1 MISTFLDRLP
11 FPITDPV
18 LVFGMVMLIIFTA
31 PLLFRRYKIPGIIG
45 LILFGAIAGPS
56 AIGLLERDA
65 TMVLLGTVGLIYLMF
80 MAGLSIDL
88 NQFNK
93 LRTRSLVF
101 GLFSFFLPQLM
112 ALVVGLYLLGY
123 SMESTLLLGSIVGSH
138 TLLAYP
144 LARRLGI
151 AKNKAVTM
159 AMGGSIVTDLISLV
173 VLAVVMASI
182 GGELDGIFWFKFVS
196 MLLLFG
202 ASVLYVLPRVGRWF
216 FRTVQNDSSTEY
228 AFLLCCL
235 FISAAVAQAIGLAPI
250 IGAFLA
256 GLALNSL
263 VPENST
269 SMLRIQF
276 VGDALLVPFF
286 LISVGMLV
294 DFSVLLS
301 SFEVWIYAFVFTSLV
316 LVGKVGAAWII
327 RAIFKYS
334 KTEFGVVAGLTTPQA
349 AATLAVTLVGFE
361 AGLFSQNAVNAVIV
375 MILITCIIGPILV
388 ENYGRKLA
396 VEDEDDDL
404 MGPSIGHH
412 RILVPLSNPSTA
424 TALIDLAMMIRDP
437 SSLEPLHPLIVAR
450 DGDDVQAQ
458 VANSEKMLGHAVIHA
473 TAANIPVLPVT
484 RVDLNIASGIERAI
498 KELRISA
505 IVIGWNGQ
513 VSTQQRIFG
522 SVLDQLMAETN
533 QLLLV
538 SKLEKPINTNTRIFA
553 IIPPLVEREVGFS
566 SALRSMKFLSNQIGA
581 PITIHTVSECV
592 KRILDLNKTVKPD
605 LDVKVQSY
613 SNWND
618 MMVGIRSRLN
628 SDDLCVL
635 FNVRESAVGWQPG
648 LNKLPRSLAAMR
660 PDMNLIVAYPAE
672 NKMDAGLLKP
682 ILSGHSLH
690 KILEPANCTLGLD
703 GTSTSQAVHQMMA
716 RFWPDN
722 VDMFEELK
730 SLVLQSVRD
739 HDPELTRGIL
749 LLHAH
754 SHTIDSTM
762 LLMGIHPDGLSM
774 SELDHRI
781 HVLFILLSPVD
792 RSPQQHLQNLASIA
806 RLVRSDD
813 IVDDLIRMKDTSD
826 LSAFLEV
833 ETQPR

>member
-1 MISTFLDRLP
+1 MLAEFYDRLP

-31 PLLFRRYKIPGIIG
+31 PLLFKRFKIPGIIG
-45 LILFGAIAGPS
+45 LILFGAFVGPS
-56 AIGLLERDA
+56 AIGLLDRDA

-88 NQFNK
+88 NQFNQLK
-93 LRTRSLVF
+93 SRSLVF
-101 GLFSFFLPQLM
+101 GLFSFFLPQLL
-112 ALVVGLYLLGY
+112 ALAAGLYLLGY
-123 SMESTLLLGSIVGSH
+123 SMESSLLLGSIVGSH
-138 TLLAYP
+138 TLLGYP

-151 AKNKAVTM
+151 AKNKSVTM

-173 VLAVVMASI
+173 VLAVVMASL
-182 GGELDGIFWFKFVS
+182 GGELDGIFWVKFVS
-196 MLLLFG
+196 LMFLYG
-202 ASVLYVLPRVGRWF
+202 ASVLYLLPRIGRWF
-216 FRTVQNDSSTEY
+216 FRNVQNETSTEY

-235 FISAAVAQAIGLAPI
+235 FVSAALAQAIGLAPI

-256 GLALNSL
+256 GLALNNL

-294 DFSVLLS
+294 DFTVLFS
-301 SFEVWIYAFVFTSLV
+301 SFEVWIYALVFTALV
-316 LVGKVGAAWII
+316 LVGKVSAAWII
-327 RAIFKYS
+327 RFIFKYS
-334 KTEFGVVAGLTTPQA
+334 KTEFGVVAGLTIPQA

-361 AGLFSQNAVNAVIV
+361 VGLFSQNAVNAVIM
-375 MILITCIIGPILV
+375 MILITCIIGPMLV

-396 VEDEDDDL
+396 VEDEEDDL
-404 MGPSIGHH
+404 LGPSVGHH
-412 RILVPLSNPSTA
+412 RILVPISNPSTA
-424 TALIDLAMMIRDP
+424 TALIDMAMMMRDP
-437 SSLEPLHPLIVAR
+437 SSVEPLHPLIVAR

-473 TAANIPVLPVT
+473 TAANIPVQPVT
-484 RVDLNIASGIERAI
+484 RVDLNIASGIVRAV

-522 SVLDQLMAETN
+522 SVLDQLLADTS

-538 SKLEKPINTNTRIFA
+538 SKLEKPINTNSRLF
-553 IIPPLVEREVGFS
+553 IILPPLVEREVGFA

-581 PITIHTVSECV
+581 PIFIHTVNDCA
-592 KRILDLNKTVKPD
+592 KRVAEINKTLKPD
-605 LDVKVQSY
+605 IEIKIQSY

-618 MMVGIRSRLN
+618 TMVGIRSRLN

-635 FNVRESAVGWQPG
+635 FNVRESAIGWQPG
-648 LNKLPRSLAAMR
+648 LNRLPRSLISLR
-660 PDMNLIVAYPAE
+660 PDMNLVVAYPAE
-672 NKMDAGLLKP
+672 NKMDAGLIKP
-682 ILSGHSLH
+682 VLSGHSLH
-690 KILEPANCTLGLD
+690 NILEPEFCTLGLE
-703 GTSTSQAVHQMMA
+703 GNSISQAVHQMMA
-716 RFWPDN
+716 RFWPDR
-722 VDMFEELK
+722 VDTLDELK
-730 SLVLQSVRD
+730 ASVLQSVRD
-739 HDPELTRGIL
+739 HDPELTRGVL

-754 SHTIDSTM
+754 SESIDRTM
-762 LLMGIHPDGLSM
+762 LLMGIHPEGLSM

-781 HVLFILLSPVD
+781 HVIFILLSPVG
-792 RSPQQHLQNLASIA
+792 RSPQQHLQNLANIA

-813 IVDDLIRMKDTSD
+813 IVEQLIKMKDNSD
-826 LSAFLEV
+826 LSAFLDIAD
-833 ETQPR
+833 

>member
-56 AIGLLERDA
+56 AMGILERDA

-93 LRTRSLVF
+93 LRSRSLVF
-101 GLFSFFLPQLM
+101 GLFSFFLPQMM

-123 SMESTLLLGSIVGSH
+123 SLETALLLGSIVGSH

-151 AKNKAVTM
+151 TKNKAVTM

-202 ASVLYVLPRVGRWF
+202 ASVLYVLPRIGRWF

-538 SKLEKPINTNTRIFA
+538 SKLEKPINTNTRIFV

-581 PITIHTVSECV
+581 PSPSIP
-592 KRILDLNKTVKPD
+592 LA
-605 LDVKVQSY
+605 
-613 SNWND
+613 
-618 MMVGIRSRLN
+618 
-628 SDDLCVL
+628 
-635 FNVRESAVGWQPG
+635 NV
-648 LNKLPRSLAAMR
+648 
-660 PDMNLIVAYPAE
+660 
-672 NKMDAGLLKP
+672 
-682 ILSGHSLH
+682 
-690 KILEPANCTLGLD
+690 
-703 GTSTSQAVHQMMA
+703 
-716 RFWPDN
+716 
-722 VDMFEELK
+722 
-730 SLVLQSVRD
+730 
-739 HDPELTRGIL
+739 
-749 LLHAH
+749 
-754 SHTIDSTM
+754 
-762 LLMGIHPDGLSM
+762 
-774 SELDHRI
+774 
-781 HVLFILLSPVD
+781 
-792 RSPQQHLQNLASIA
+792 
-806 RLVRSDD
+806 
-813 IVDDLIRMKDTSD
+813 
-826 LSAFLEV
+826 
-833 ETQPR
+833 